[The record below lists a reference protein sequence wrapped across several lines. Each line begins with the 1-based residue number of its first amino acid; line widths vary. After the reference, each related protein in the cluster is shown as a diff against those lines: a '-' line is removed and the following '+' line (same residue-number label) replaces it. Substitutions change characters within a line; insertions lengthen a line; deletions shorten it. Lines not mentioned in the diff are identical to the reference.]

1 MPRAGLDP
9 DVVVRR
15 AGALVDAH
23 GIDALTLARL
33 AGELGVAA
41 PSLYKHVGGLDDLL
55 DRMAVA
61 ATAELAARLGAASRG
76 RAGRRALEAIAEE
89 YRRFAR
95 EHPGTY
101 PLTSRPRDTDAWTAV
116 ADDALAAVAAA
127 LSGYGV
133 GTGDVHPIR
142 VVRSA
147 LHGFVD
153 LERTGGFGLPASVD
167 ESFRHLV
174 DALDT
179 TLRSLG
185 GRAGGPAEGGGQAS
199 ESYTAS
205 T

>member
-15 AGALVDAH
+15 AGALIDEH
-23 GIDALTLARL
+23 GVEALTLARV
-33 AGELGVAA
+33 AGELGVAT

-55 DRMAVA
+55 ARVGVA

-76 RAGRRALEAIAEE
+76 RSGRDALEAIADG

-95 EHPGTY
+95 ERPGTY
-101 PLTSRPRDTDAWTAV
+101 PLSQRPQDSDAWTTAASDAV
-116 ADDALAAVAAA
+116 TAVVAA

-133 GTGDVHPIR
+133 EAGDVHRIR

-153 LERTGGFGLPASVD
+153 LERNGGFGLPTSVD
-167 ESFRHLV
+167 ESFRLLV
-174 DALDT
+174 EALDA
-179 TLRSLG
+179 TLRTLD
-185 GRAGGPAEGGGQAS
+185 AA
-199 ESYTAS
+199 
-205 T
+205 